1 MEKLRLWLTGYVKL
15 YIFGSRTE
23 RFLSLLNNKNIP
35 VWNVE
40 PAKNGYTFLIKRTY
54 IRELDALRKKTGSHI
69 EVREKFGLP
78 YILFRYRKRKLLVLG
93 IILCMILVYTGSLFI
108 WDINVDG
115 TYYYTED
122 QIKSRIES
130 QYVTLGQRK
139 SNIDCNVL
147 EEELRA
153 DFPEISWISCEIIGT
168 QLNVVIK
175 ETLDGTE
182 TISEEGTPQDIVAVK
197 DGVIVEMITRSGT
210 PAVKQGMTV
219 SKGDTLISGVVY
231 IYDDY
236 NEVLETD
243 YVVADGDVI
252 AETQYEFSDSFE
264 MQYYEKQY
272 TGRHQKD
279 ITIQIFQLSQDF
291 HLPWKD
297 FINYDEVG
305 ETHQLCFGHTYFLPV
320 SITVNERR
328 EYEPVF
334 CEYSEEE
341 ATEHMNQ
348 RLQSFLDD
356 LNEKEVEIME
366 NHVTIEMKDGV
377 CTASGNVVVWERIGY
392 GRPIST
398 IESSEE

>member
-1 MEKLRLWLTGYVKL
+1 MEKIKKWLAGYTKL
-15 YIFGSRTE
+15 YVSGSRTE
-23 RFLSLLNNKNIP
+23 RFLSLLNHKNIS

-40 PAKNGYTFLIKRTY
+40 PVKGGYTFLIMRKY
-54 IRELDALRKKTGSHI
+54 VRELDALRRKTGTHI
-69 EVREKFGLP
+69 KVMEKYGLP
-78 YILFRYRKRKLLVLG
+78 FLLFRYRKRKFLVLG
-93 IILCMILVYTGSLFI
+93 AVLCMILVYMGSLFI
-108 WDINVDG
+108 WDIHVDG

-130 QYVTLGQRK
+130 QYVPLGKRK
-139 SNIDCNVL
+139 SDIDCNAL
-147 EEELRA
+147 EESLRL
-153 DFPEISWISCEIIGT
+153 DFPEISWISCEIVGT

-210 PAVKQGMTV
+210 PMVKQGAVV

-236 NEVLETD
+236 DEVLETD

-252 AETQYEFSDSFE
+252 AETIYEFSDSFD

-272 TGRHQKD
+272 TGRQQQEL
-279 ITIQIFQLSQDF
+279 TIQIFQWSPDI
-291 HLPWKD
+291 HLPWKN
-297 FINYDEVG
+297 FVNYDEVG
-305 ETHQLCFGHTYFLPV
+305 ETHQLCFGNTYFLPI

-328 EYEPVF
+328 EYEPVL

-341 ATEHMNQ
+341 AIDHMNQ

-356 LNEKEVEIME
+356 LSEKEVEIME
-366 NHVTIEMKDGV
+366 NHVTIEVKDGV
-377 CTASGNVVVWERIGY
+377 CTASGDVVVWERIGY
-392 GRPIST
+392 GRPISM